1 LTRGSYEAA
10 VGHAAPAGGAE
21 RGETPLALVRDVAP
35 ASPAERAGVR
45 AGDRV
50 VAVDGESV
58 RDVIDWRWLTAEPS
72 FVITLEGDGPGAAR
86 DVRVEREWDEPVGVE
101 FDGVVFDGIRTC
113 ENACAF
119 CFVAQLPSG
128 LRPSL
133 YVRDDDYRLSF
144 LAGTFITLT
153 NLTDDDVDRIA
164 EQALSPLY
172 VSLHAV
178 DDEVR
183 RRLLCPTVADGAV
196 KRLEELLSE
205 GIELHVQIVLVP
217 GVNDGHVLQETLRW
231 LSART
236 GVESVGVV
244 PLGYTS
250 HQSRFSGSF
259 GRPEAAAAVLD
270 ALEPW
275 REAMVAD
282 RGVRWVHAA
291 DELYL
296 AAGREVPAAAAYDS
310 FPQYENG
317 IGLVRVFLDGWED
330 VVHSTPVRS
339 GDAQV
344 CATLLTGE
352 LFAPT
357 LRRAVPLAARHGVAC
372 SVLPVRNRFLG
383 GNVSVAGL
391 LSGADI
397 AEAIRADGARRAND
411 DRGAHD
417 TRVPSA
423 EAGAPPADHRAGQG
437 AATTY
442 LVPDV
447 VLNEDGLTLDGM
459 TEDDI
464 AARSCACVRVVSC
477 DAAGLLEALLLLPEA
492 PPHLRSKDSD
502 RT

>member
-10 VGHAAPAGGAE
+10 VGHAALAGDSHQGDASE
-21 RGETPLALVRDVAP
+21 ALVRDVAP
-35 ASPAERAGVR
+35 ASPADRAGVR
-45 AGDRV
+45 AGDRI
-50 VAVDGESV
+50 VAVDGDPV
-58 RDVIDWRWLTAEPS
+58 RDVIDWRWLTAEPT
-72 FVITLEGDGPGAAR
+72 FVITLESGVPGAAR
-86 DVRVEREWDEPVGVE
+86 DVRVDRAWDEPVGVE
-101 FDGVVFDGIRTC
+101 FDGVVFDGVRTC
-113 ENACAF
+113 ENSCAF
-119 CFVAQLPSG
+119 CFVAQLPGG
-128 LRPSL
+128 LRPAL

-164 EQALSPLY
+164 GQALSPLY

-183 RRLLCPTVADGAV
+183 RRLLCPTVPDEAV
-196 KRLEELLSE
+196 KRFEELLSE

-231 LSART
+231 LSARP
-236 GVESVGVV
+236 GVRSIGVV

-259 GRPEAAAAVLD
+259 GRPEAAAVVLD

-275 REAMVAD
+275 REAMLSD
-282 RGVRWVHAA
+282 RGTRWVHAA
-291 DELYL
+291 DEFHL
-296 AAGREVPAAAAYDS
+296 AAGREVPPATAYDS

-317 IGLVRVFLDGWED
+317 IGLVRAFLDSWED

-339 GDAQV
+339 GNARAH
-344 CATLLTGE
+344 ATLVTGE

-357 LRRAVPLAARHGVAC
+357 LRRAVPLAARHGVTC

-397 AEAIRADGARRAND
+397 AEAIRADGARHAD
-411 DRGAHD
+411 DARGAGSEGG
-417 TRVPSA
+417 PSA
-423 EAGAPPADHRAGQG
+423 ETGAPSADRTAGRRAP
-437 AATTY
+437 TTY

-459 TEDDI
+459 TAQDVC
-464 AARSCACVRVVSC
+464 ARSCASVRVVSC
-477 DAAGLLEALLLLPEA
+477 DAAGLLESLLHLPEA
-492 PPHLRSKDSD
+492 PPDPRPEDPD